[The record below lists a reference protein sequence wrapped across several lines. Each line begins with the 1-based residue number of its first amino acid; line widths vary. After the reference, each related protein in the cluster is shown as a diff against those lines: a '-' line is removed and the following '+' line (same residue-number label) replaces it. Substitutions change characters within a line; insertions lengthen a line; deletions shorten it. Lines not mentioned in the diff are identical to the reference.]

1 MDKNK
6 IIIATG
12 GTGGHIFPAE
22 SLYEKLK
29 EKFNVEIITDKR
41 GFQFLKQKNS
51 IKVIDTVSIP
61 KKNILKIIPNIIK
74 ILISII
80 NSYLFIKKSKPCL
93 VLGMGGY
100 SSFPTCIASF
110 LLKIPVIIYENNLVL
125 GRANKVLLPFVKKII
140 ISNKNISGIPKKFE
154 KKIFFS
160 GYFLRKEIF
169 DVKRESSN
177 YKKDELKILIL
188 GGSQSAKVFG
198 DLIPKIILNCYKNN
212 FKLKIFQQCLEKQI
226 SRIKT
231 LYNEN
236 NIDFKLF
243 TFSEN
248 LIEFY
253 KNADFAITRSGAS
266 SIAELVNLK
275 IPFVAIPL
283 PSSAD
288 QHQYKNALD
297 FKNKG
302 FCFLLEEKFIH
313 SKLFDI
319 LNDLNKNREKLN
331 LLKNKMQNHSD
342 INVLTEVTNFIV
354 KFLNEKN

>member
-1 MDKNK
+1 M
-6 IIIATG
+6 
-12 GTGGHIFPAE
+12 
-22 SLYEKLK
+22 
-29 EKFNVEIITDKR
+29 
-41 GFQFLKQKNS
+41 
-51 IKVIDTVSIP
+51 
-61 KKNILKIIPNIIK
+61 
-74 ILISII
+74 
-80 NSYLFIKKSKPCL
+80 
-93 VLGMGGY
+93 
-100 SSFPTCIASF
+100 
-110 LLKIPVIIYENNLVL
+110 
-125 GRANKVLLPFVKKII
+125 
-140 ISNKNISGIPKKFE
+140 
-154 KKIFFS
+154 
-160 GYFLRKEIF
+160 
-169 DVKRESSN
+169 
-177 YKKDELKILIL
+177 IL

-212 FKLKIFQQCLEKQI
+212 FKLKVFQQCLEKQI

-266 SIAELVNLK
+266 SIAELANLK

-319 LNDLNKNREKLN
+319 LNELNKNKEKLN
-331 LLKNKMQNHSD
+331 LIKNKMQNHSD
-342 INVLTEVTNFIV
+342 TNVLTEVTNFIV